1 MKRGKHWS
9 MFMEHPVDP
18 CMESY
23 IRVVHILGSWGQIV
37 IRTFHIKIMRVWNCT
52 KFCKAKGQ
60 NSISTR
66 NKDTCLV
73 WVLKEGFSIS
83 EPFELQTSST
93 SKSCQIFLNV
103 MSSFPSH
110 LPPSWF
116 HSFILVLINLHWSHI
131 NFPFQFI
138 YSSQID
144 WLSQSLLHPC
154 ISCSLKTFCNFL
166 FILWRIKNKIL

>member
-1 MKRGKHWS
+1 

-116 HSFILVLINLHWSHI
+116 HSFILVLINLYIDLILISLF
-131 NFPFQFI
+131 NSFTPVRLTGYLSLSSTPVFPEV
-138 YSSQID
+138 
-144 WLSQSLLHPC
+144 W
-154 ISCSLKTFCNFL
+154 KL
-166 FILWRIKNKIL
+166 FVTSYLFFEGLRIKFFNLADQTK